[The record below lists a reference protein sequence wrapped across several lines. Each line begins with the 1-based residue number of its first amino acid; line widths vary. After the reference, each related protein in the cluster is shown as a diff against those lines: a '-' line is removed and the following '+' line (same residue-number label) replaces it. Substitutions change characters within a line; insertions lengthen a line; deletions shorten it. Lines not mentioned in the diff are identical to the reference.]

1 MPACFTFQDCGIPA
15 DTTHADPCRILMSR
29 RLFPQDWWSKNMP
42 GAAFGADGFMEMLE
56 MYTGDN
62 EAEVYAKM

>member
-1 MPACFTFQDCGIPA
+1 
-15 DTTHADPCRILMSR
+15 MSR

-62 EAEVYAKM
+62 EAEVYAKMYDTTLPAFC